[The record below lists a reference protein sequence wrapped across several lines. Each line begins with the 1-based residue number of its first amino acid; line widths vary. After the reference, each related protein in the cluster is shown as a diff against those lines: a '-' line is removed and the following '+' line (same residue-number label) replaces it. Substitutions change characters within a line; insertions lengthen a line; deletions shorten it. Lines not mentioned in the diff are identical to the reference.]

1 MLVTSSG
8 QNNLETAST
17 SGSPRTNPPLTTI
30 FLFEYFLLDIFSSR
44 AISITAAIIYNF
56 LVYKRFVF
64 RSNSKRH
71 IEKLKY

>member
-30 FLFEYFLLDIFSSR
+30 FLFDNFLLDIFSFK
-44 AISITAAIIYNF
+44 N
-56 LVYKRFVF
+56 LLDHG
-64 RSNSKRH
+64 NP
-71 IEKLKY
+71 LG